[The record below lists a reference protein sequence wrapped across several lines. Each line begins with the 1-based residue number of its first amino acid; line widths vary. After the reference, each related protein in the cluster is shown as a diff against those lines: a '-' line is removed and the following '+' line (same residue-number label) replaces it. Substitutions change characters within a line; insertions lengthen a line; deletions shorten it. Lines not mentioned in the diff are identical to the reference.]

1 MKAQILVR
9 AKAKKLPSFCFFF
22 LFIFYNSHMEIDLVI
37 ADFGEIKLTADDNL
51 GDLQL
56 GRVRQEYIL
65 DPYLRGILSWAVLD
79 ADKMIFYKD
88 RELFLMTSV
97 IYSEKFEVVG
107 KRMQEVCT
115 LSFSIFAS
123 SDSFQLKWLSS
134 SRVSGELAFSDF
146 SFSLVF
152 SGKQKLV
159 SNPHRS
165 SQRF

>member
-1 MKAQILVR
+1 
-9 AKAKKLPSFCFFF
+9 
-22 LFIFYNSHMEIDLVI
+22 MEIDLVI
-37 ADFGEIKLTADDNL
+37 ADFGEIKVTADDNL

-65 DPYLRGILSWAVLD
+65 DPDLRGILSWAVLD
-79 ADKMIFYKD
+79 ADKMIVYKD

-123 SDSFQLKWLSS
+123 SDSFQLKWLST

-152 SGKQKLV
+152 SGKQKPV

>member
-1 MKAQILVR
+1 MCFHNRHKEF
-9 AKAKKLPSFCFFF
+9 SF
-22 LFIFYNSHMEIDLVI
+22 DI
-37 ADFGEIKLTADDNL
+37 ARVGKIKLTADDNL

-65 DPYLRGILSWAVLD
+65 DPDLREILSWAVLD
-79 ADKMIFYKD
+79 ADKMIVYKD
-88 RELFLMTSV
+88 RELFIMTSV